1 MFKDAR
7 DYFFESYS
15 QREFDEKV
23 REVNFVQD
31 NESMSI
37 YSVMRGL
44 HFQRPSFTQSKL
56 VRCMKG
62 AVPDVPLD
70 ICKGSPIYGEHAA
83 VELTEDNYRQ
93 FLVPRGFTHGFA
105 VLL

>member
-1 MFKDAR
+1 MLT
-7 DYFFESYS
+7 FESYS